1 MIDFESSGAS
11 EPDLNGAAQP
21 AVAVRRS
28 AASALLSAVQ
38 IWSMSASSP
47 AAAPAQIAASTEAR
61 DAQGTSSGQ
70 ADIPD
75 GAQARRARPSRLL
88 AEARFFSSSARRIQD
103 PVPTPEPT
111 EPTMDLSAEFRRRL
125 DEASH
130 A

>member
-1 MIDFESSGAS
+1 
-11 EPDLNGAAQP
+11 
-21 AVAVRRS
+21 
-28 AASALLSAVQ
+28 
-38 IWSMSASSP
+38 
-47 AAAPAQIAASTEAR
+47 
-61 DAQGTSSGQ
+61 
-70 ADIPD
+70 
-75 GAQARRARPSRLL
+75 LL